1 MIAVPTKKGVLNMD
15 NALKING
22 QRLVDSLID
31 LGKCGALAGG
41 GVCRLAGSEADKAG
55 RDFVVKKMRD
65 LGLKIRIDKI
75 GNVIGI
81 YEGKEDIPPV
91 MMGSHI
97 DTVATGGLYDGNYG
111 VMSGIEVIAT
121 LKEAGIQPRRPIA
134 VAFFTNEEGARFAP
148 DMMGSWVFEGGYPL
162 EEALAT
168 KDADGYVFGDELE
181 KIGYKGDEPVGVFK
195 VDTFIEAHIEQG
207 PILDKEGIQIGVVE
221 SVQGISWTEFTLE
234 GVSNHAGTTPMYM
247 RNDAG
252 LVMAKI
258 SAYAREIT
266 KELGGNQIATVG
278 HVSFKPNLV
287 NVIPNHVIFT
297 VDLRN
302 TDNEQL
308 MRAEKMLWTYAE
320 KIAEEEGV
328 KMSRR
333 SLARFDPVY
342 FNKEIVDMVEAE
354 AKAEGFSYKR
364 MPSGAGHDAQI
375 LSAMCPA
382 GMIFVPCEGGIS
394 HNIKE
399 HTQPEDL
406 IRGANILLN
415 VVIKRAQRT

>member
-1 MIAVPTKKGVLNMD
+1 MTEKLA
-15 NALKING
+15 ING
-22 QRLVDSLID
+22 QRLVNSLLD
-31 LGKCGALAGG
+31 LGKCGALDGG
-41 GVCRLAGSEADKAG
+41 GVCRLAVSDADKAG
-55 RDFVVKKMRD
+55 RDFVVGKMRE
-65 LGLKIRIDKI
+65 LGLKIRIDQI

-81 YEGKEDIPPV
+81 YEGQEDVPPV

-121 LKEAGIQPRRPIA
+121 LKDTGIKPRRPVA

-148 DMMGSWVFEGGYPL
+148 DMMGSWVFQGGYPL
-162 EEALAT
+162 EKALST
-168 KDADGYVFGDELE
+168 KDAHGYVFGEELE
-181 KIGYKGDEPVGVFK
+181 KIGYKGTEPVGVFK

-278 HVSFKPNLV
+278 HVMFRPNLV
-287 NVIPNHVIFT
+287 NVIPNHVVFT

-302 TDNEQL
+302 TDNDQLLKAEQ
-308 MRAEKMLWTYAE
+308 MLWTYAE
-320 KIAEEEGV
+320 KVAQEEGV
-328 KMSRR
+328 KLSRR
-333 SLARFDPVY
+333 SLARFDPV
-342 FNKEIVDMVEAE
+342 FFDKDIVNMVEAE
-354 AKAEGFSYKR
+354 AKAGGFRYKR

-382 GMIFVPCEGGIS
+382 GMIFVPCEGGLS

-399 HTQPEDL
+399 HTEPEDL
-406 IRGANILLN
+406 VRGANILLN
-415 VVIKRAQRT
+415 VVFKRAQRD